1 MRRCLIVPSH
11 RQGVRL
17 LADIVPLSSVQFLG
31 QSLIEYWLSHLA
43 SSGTKEVLVLV
54 ESPGSHTRHVIGDG
68 ARWGLEAEVLEE
80 PCELRPEQA
89 LLKLTGACNL
99 DEARAGMTVV
109 DHFPETCHPLFTSY
123 ADCFAALLNWMPRAK
138 MPDRV
143 GLREV
148 QPGVWVNL
156 PCHVSRRARL
166 KAPCWVGKHVFVG
179 ADAIIGPGAVLE
191 EGAFVEAQAEVSH
204 SWVGPDTLVG
214 RGTRL
219 ANSIAIGSRLINYQT
234 ESLAVVPDPFV
245 LCSLRRSPARVL
257 GAEEATPLPAASEE
271 PSHWLWKALLLHK
284 ER

>member
-1 MRRCLIVPSH
+1 
-11 RQGVRL
+11 
-17 LADIVPLSSVQFLG
+17 LADIVPLSSLQFLG

-43 SSGTKEVLVLV
+43 SSGTKEILVLV
-54 ESPGSHTRHVIGDG
+54 ESPGSRARRVIGDG
-68 ARWGLEAEVLEE
+68 ARWGLKAEVFEE

-89 LLKLTGACNL
+89 LSKLTGAWSL
-99 DEARAGMTVV
+99 DEARARMTVA
-109 DHFPETCHPLFTSY
+109 DHFPEDPRHPLFTSY

-148 QPGVWVNL
+148 QPGIWVNVT
-156 PCHVSRRARL
+156 CHVSRRARL
-166 KAPCWVGKHVFVG
+166 RAPCWVGKHVFVG
-179 ADAIIGPGAVLE
+179 ADAVVGPDAVLE
-191 EGAFVEAQAEVSH
+191 EGAFIEAQAEVSH
-204 SWVGPDTLVG
+204 SWVAPDTLVG

-245 LCSLRRSPARVL
+245 LCSLRRTTARIRE
-257 GAEEATPLPAASEE
+257 AEEAAPLPAASEE
-271 PSHWLWKALLLHK
+271 PGHWLWKALLLHK

>member
-1 MRRCLIVPSH
+1 LILPSH

-43 SSGTKEVLVLV
+43 ISGTKEAIVLV
-54 ESPGSHTRHVIGDG
+54 ESPGLRARRVIGDG
-68 ARWGLEAEVLEE
+68 ARWGLKAEVFEE
-80 PCELRPEQA
+80 PSELRPEQA
-89 LLKLTGACNL
+89 LSKFIGAGSL
-99 DEARAGMTVV
+99 EEARDGMTVV
-109 DHFPETCHPLFTSY
+109 DHFPEDARHPLFTSY

-156 PCHVSRRARL
+156 PCHVSSRARL
-166 KAPCWVGKHVFVG
+166 KPPCWVGKHVFAG
-179 ADAIIGPGAVLE
+179 AGAVIGPDTVLE
-191 EGAFVEAQAEVSH
+191 EGAFIEAQAEVSH

-245 LCSLRRSPARVL
+245 LCSLRRSTVRVRDA
-257 GAEEATPLPAASEE
+257 GEAVPLPTAAEE